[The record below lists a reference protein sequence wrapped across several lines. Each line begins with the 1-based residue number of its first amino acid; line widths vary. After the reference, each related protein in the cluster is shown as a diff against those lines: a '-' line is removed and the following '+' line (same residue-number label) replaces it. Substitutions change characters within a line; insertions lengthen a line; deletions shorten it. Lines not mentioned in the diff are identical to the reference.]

1 MNEETCWRL
10 PLRSFRAASRAR
22 ERSRIASCRSSGT
35 QTAVSSPARDSLARP
50 YRIASVRLHP
60 IARFLRDQRGR
71 RHDAVVAKLPDQP
84 IEPVSRRPRLVAKC
98 QLTVFGR
105 KFGDEL
111 ARRRFRGVDLA
122 EIANVPATT
131 ILRDR
136 NRIAQL

>member
-1 MNEETCWRL
+1 
-10 PLRSFRAASRAR
+10 
-22 ERSRIASCRSSGT
+22 
-35 QTAVSSPARDSLARP
+35 
-50 YRIASVRLHP
+50 
-60 IARFLRDQRGR
+60 
-71 RHDAVVAKLPDQP
+71 VAKLPDQP
-84 IEPVSRRPRLVAKC
+84 IEPVSRRPRLVAKR

-122 EIANVPATT
+122 KIANVPVTT